1 MATASR
7 VLTQK
12 GYAILKSSLTTQQTD
27 HLVKELTV
35 KPKVMEAYARGV
47 QSFPIYMESPTR
59 FYVPRQWGITTYG
72 EPEAITI
79 GEGKEISKA
88 IKFKGTPYDYQEK
101 IIDHFITSGGNGL
114 ICVPCGRGKTF
125 MALNIAVRLG
135 RKCLIVVDKEFLM
148 NQWKGEIENYIDG
161 ATVGILQGSTCQV
174 GSETVYGKPYTA
186 NELKEM
192 CKESKLKVSGSKD
205 ELLKRLADA
214 GIDTTPKSTTIE
226 YDITICMIQTICLR
240 EFPLDAFKDYG
251 FTIFDE
257 CHHLGAQ
264 HFSGALRKIQTKWML
279 GLSATPNRDDGLTKV
294 FEYYLGKAVYEEKTR
309 EPDPTVV
316 VRAVWYQDEDPAYAD
331 VPVNYKGETITA
343 RLLTQVVDCTRRT
356 ELVLKIL
363 KELAEEKDRQILV
376 LSERICHLDAIYAD
390 LDAENKAVSDEKY
403 KVGYYI
409 GGMKQAILDYNATN
423 CQILLGTYAMASEA
437 MNIKTLNTMIMA
449 SPRKKIEQSTG
460 RILRTRPE
468 NRKVDPLIVDIIDQ
482 HETYVRQWWTRSKY
496 YKKCAYKVVHEGKPE
511 KEKEPFANYVGS
523 RHDREATEP
532 SNSGSG
538 KAAGGAGRESKPESC
553 MIVLASGDESD

>member
-1 MATASR
+1 MASK
-7 VLTQK
+7 VITQK
-12 GYAILKSSLTTQQTD
+12 GYAILKESLTKEQTD
-27 HLVKELTV
+27 HLISELTV
-35 KPKVMEAYARGV
+35 KPKVLKAYAFGV
-47 QSFPIYMESPTR
+47 KPFPIYMESPQR
-59 FYVPRQWGITTYG
+59 YYVPRQWGIETYG

-79 GEGKEISKA
+79 SDGKELSKD

-101 IIDHFITSGGNGL
+101 IIDQFITSGANGL

-148 NQWKGEIENYIDG
+148 NQWKGEIENYIEG
-161 ATVGILQGSTCQV
+161 ATVGILQGSTCQL
-174 GSETVYGKPYTA
+174 GSEIVYGKPYSA
-186 NELKEM
+186 DELKQLCREN
-192 CKESKLKVSGSKD
+192 KLKVGGSKD
-205 ELLKRLADA
+205 DLLKRLQDA

-226 YDITICMIQTICLR
+226 YDITICMIQTICLK
-240 EFPLDAFKDYG
+240 EFPNEAFKDYG

-309 EPDPTVV
+309 EPDPTVL
-316 VRAVWYQDEDPAYAD
+316 VRAVWYKDDDPAYAD

-343 RLLTQVVDCTRRT
+343 RLLTQVVDCVRRT

-363 KELAEEKDRQILV
+363 KELAEEKNRQILV
-376 LSERICHLDAIYAD
+376 LSERICHLEAIYAD
-390 LDAENKAVSDEKY
+390 LEAENKAVSEEKY

-409 GGMKQAILDYNATN
+409 GGMKQSILDYNSIN

-482 HETYVRQWWTRSKY
+482 HENYIRQWWSRQRY
-496 YKKCAYKVVHEGKPE
+496 YKKCAYNIVHEGKE
-511 KEKEPFANYVGS
+511 QKEPERA
-523 RHDREATEP
+523 H
-532 SNSGSG
+532 
-538 KAAGGAGRESKPESC
+538 GGAGGKDTC
-553 MIVLASGDESD
+553 MIMIAQGSESESDEE

>member
-1 MATASR
+1 MASASR
-7 VLTQK
+7 ILTPK
-12 GYAILKSSLTTQQTD
+12 GYAILKSSLTTQQTE
-27 HLVKELTV
+27 HLVKELSV

-59 FYVPRQWGITTYG
+59 FYVPRQWGIATYG

-79 GEGKEISKA
+79 GEGKEMSKT

-192 CKESKLKVSGSKD
+192 CKEAKLKVSGSKD

-214 GIDTTPKSTTIE
+214 AIDTTPKSHTIE

-240 EFPLDAFKDYG
+240 EFPIDAFKDYG

-343 RLLTQVVDCTRRT
+343 RLLTQVVDCVRRT

-363 KELAEEKDRQILV
+363 KELATEKDRQILV

-390 LDAENKAVSDEKY
+390 LDAENKAVTGVSEDKY

-409 GGMKQAILDYNATN
+409 GGMKQSILDNNSIN

-468 NRKVDPLIVDIIDQ
+468 NRKIDPLIVDVIDQ
-482 HETYVRQWWTRSKY
+482 HENYIRQWWTRSKY
-496 YKKCAYKVVHEGKPE
+496 YKKCAYKIVHEGKPE
-511 KEKEPFANYVGS
+511 KEKEKES
-523 RHDREATEP
+523 
-532 SNSGSG
+532 SSGSG
-538 KAAGGAGRESKPESC
+538 RAAGGAGRESKPESC
-553 MIVLASGDESD
+553 MIVLGSD

>member
-1 MATASR
+1 MASTPSR

-35 KPKVMEAYARGV
+35 KPKVMESYARGV

-79 GEGKEISKA
+79 GEGKEMSTA

-101 IIDHFITSGGNGL
+101 IIDHFISSGGNGL

-174 GSETVYGKPYTA
+174 GSETVHGKPYTA

-192 CKESKLKVSGSKD
+192 CKEAKLKVSGSKD

-214 GIDTTPKSTTIE
+214 CIDTTPKSTTIE

-240 EFPLDAFKDYG
+240 EFPMDAFKDYG

-376 LSERICHLDAIYAD
+376 LSERICHLEAIYAD

-409 GGMKQAILDYNATN
+409 GGMKQSILDHNSTN

-468 NRKVDPLIVDIIDQ
+468 NRKVDPLIVDVIDQ
-482 HETYVRQWWTRSKY
+482 HETYVRQWWSRSKY

-511 KEKEPFANYVGS
+511 KEKEPSSV
-523 RHDREATEP
+523 
-532 SNSGSG
+532 SGSG
-538 KAAGGAGRESKPESC
+538 KAAGGAGAKAESC
-553 MIVLASGDESD
+553 MIVLGGTYESD

>member
-1 MATASR
+1 MASKTITS
-7 VLTQK
+7 K
-12 GYAILKSSLTTQQTD
+12 GYAILKDSLTKEQTA
-27 HLVKELTV
+27 HLISELTV
-35 KPKVMEAYARGV
+35 KPKVLKSYAFGV
-47 QSFPIYMESPTR
+47 KAFPIYMESPTR
-59 FYVPRQWGITTYG
+59 FYVPRQWGIDTYG

-79 GEGKEISKA
+79 SDGKELSKD

-101 IIDHFITSGGNGL
+101 IINHFIESGGNGL

-135 RKCLIVVDKEFLM
+135 KKCLIVVDKEFLM

-161 ATVGILQGSTCQV
+161 ATVGILQGSTCQL
-174 GSETVYGKPYTA
+174 GSETVFGKPYSLD
-186 NELKEM
+186 ELKQM
-192 CKESKLKVSGSKD
+192 CKENKLKVGGTKD
-205 ELLKRLADA
+205 ELFKRLTDA
-214 GIDTTPKSTTIE
+214 GIDTTPRTHTIN
-226 YDITICMIQTICLR
+226 YDITICMIQTICLK
-240 EFPLDAFKDYG
+240 EFPNDAFKDYG

-316 VRAVWYQDEDPAYAD
+316 VRAVWYKDEDPAYAD
-331 VPVNYKGETITA
+331 IPVNYKGETDTA
-343 RLLTQVVDCTRRT
+343 RLLTQVVDCVKRT
-356 ELVLKIL
+356 EVVLKIL
-363 KELAEEKDRQILV
+363 KELAEESNRQILV
-376 LSERICHLDAIYAD
+376 LSERICHLEAIYAD
-390 LDAENKAVSDEKY
+390 LDAENKAIGDEKY

-409 GGMKQAILDYNATN
+409 GGMKQSILDYNASN

-468 NRKVDPLIVDIIDQ
+468 NRKVDPLIVDVIDQ
-482 HETYVRQWWTRSKY
+482 HENYIRQWWSRSRY
-496 YKKCAYKVVHEGKPE
+496 YKKCAYKIVHEGKE
-511 KEKEPFANYVGS
+511 EKEPISES
-523 RHDREATEP
+523 RAC
-532 SNSGSG
+532 
-538 KAAGGAGRESKPESC
+538 GGAGSNDTCRIA
-553 MIVLASGDESD
+553 IVVGDDSDSDSSE

>member
-1 MATASR
+1 MEKMAR
-7 VLTQK
+7 VLTPK

-35 KPKVMEAYARGV
+35 KPKVMESYARGV

-79 GEGKEISKA
+79 GEGNEMSKA

-101 IIDHFITSGGNGL
+101 IIDHFITRGGNGL

-135 RKCLIVVDKEFLM
+135 KKCLIVVDKEFLM
-148 NQWKGEIENYIDG
+148 NQWKGEIENYIEG
-161 ATVGILQGSTCQV
+161 STVGILQGSTCQV
-174 GSETVYGKPYTA
+174 GSETVHDKAYTGKQ
-186 NELKEM
+186 LKQM
-192 CKESKLKVSGSKD
+192 CRDNKLKIGGSKD

-214 GIDTTPKSTTIE
+214 GIDTTPKSRTIE
-226 YDITICMIQTICLR
+226 YDFTICMIQTICLR
-240 EFPLDAFKDYG
+240 EFPNDAFKDYG

-279 GLSATPNRDDGLTKV
+279 GLSATPHRDDGLTKV

-343 RLLTQVVDCTRRT
+343 RLLTQVVDCVRRT

-363 KELAEEKDRQILV
+363 KELATEKDRQILV
-376 LSERICHLDAIYAD
+376 LSERICHLDAIHAD
-390 LDAENKAVSDEKY
+390 LEAENKAADKEIY

-409 GGMKQAILDYNATN
+409 GGMKQTLLDYNAAE

-468 NRKVDPLIVDIIDQ
+468 NRKVDPLIVDVIDQ
-482 HETYVRQWWTRSKY
+482 HENYVRQWWTRSRY

-511 KEKEPFANYVGS
+511 KEPEM
-523 RHDREATEP
+523 
-532 SNSGSG
+532 G
-538 KAAGGAGRESKPESC
+538 KANGGAGKESKPETC
-553 MIVLASGDESD
+553 MIVLGGDDSEIPDRD